1 MMVAMP
7 MTSDDAGGGCSGI
20 GGMVTSERALCQRL
34 VSAVAAAGV
43 AVAVA
48 DVAVADIA
56 VAASLKAWNP
66 EAATSVLP
74 STDAGV
80 DAAGSHVDEFAGGG
94 EDCEDL
100 QWQEHSRK
108 RALLG
113 TMALVPHGAERDDDH
128 DDVHDCDH
136 AEKVDCLA
144 VND

>member
-1 MMVAMP
+1 MP
-7 MTSDDAGGGCSGI
+7 MTSDGGCSGI

-34 VSAVAAAGV
+34 VLAVAAAGV

-48 DVAVADIA
+48 VADIAVADIA